1 MNRFIQILKATLL
14 LFSLMSLPNCKPIGG
29 IFDDTK
35 PPTDPSILINSD
47 GSITSS
53 LFVSLTLSAQTSFE
67 MYITNT
73 ADCTSGGEWESYS
86 TSKSWTLSQN
96 NSTATVSAKFRDRSL
111 NETSCYSDT
120 IIHDDIIPIISLA
133 SVTTTSPA
141 QTLTPSVAYT
151 LSEAATVTLYSDS
164 GCSSLI
170 SAAASLSSG
179 SNTQTT
185 TSLSSNA
192 TTTIYAKAVDGVSNT
207 SSCTSMGSYTND
219 LTLPTIT
226 LASVTTTS
234 PGQTL
239 TPSVAYTL
247 SEPATVTLY
256 SESSCTSS
264 ISSAAV
270 LSSGSNTQTTTSLS
284 ANAITTIYAK
294 AIDTSLNNSTCTS
307 IGSYETDT
315 QGPLLPTLTINSGS
329 THTNTVLVDLSLSA
343 VGSGEMFI
351 TNTAGC
357 GTGGNWE
364 TYSTS
369 KTAWV
374 LNQTNG
380 IATVFVKF
388 RDAAL
393 NEGTCI
399 SNTITHDNI
408 PATVASI
415 TSSNANGTFTSAEII
430 SVQVVFNE
438 AVTVST
444 VSGTPTLTLET
455 GGTDATASYAS
466 GSGTATLSFTY
477 TISHGEHSS
486 DLDYVATS
494 SLALNGGTIKDAA
507 TNNST
512 NTLPAPG
519 AANSL
524 GANKSLVIYTGAQI
538 TNVTSSEANGVYSD
552 GQTISIQV
560 VFENPVNVTGIPTLT
575 LETGTADSVVNYS
588 GGTGTNT
595 LTFIYTVATGNNSAD
610 LVYVATDSLSTENGS
625 TIKDSGLNDAILT
638 LATPGLAGSLS
649 FNKNIVVDSVPKVV
663 QVTSSVTNATYGV
676 GSVIPIQIIFGE
688 TVTVTGT
695 PQLTLETGTIDEV
708 VNYTSGSGSHTLVF
722 NYTVAQGD
730 TSADLNYKNTS
741 SLAFNSGTIK
751 DSNGNDA
758 TLTLPT
764 LSDANSLAGNKAIVI
779 DSIPSVSNIT
789 SATADGTYEPGDSIS
804 IQVLF
809 NLPVIVTGTPTLTL
823 ETGTT
828 DAVVSY
834 TSGSGTST
842 LIFNY
847 TVSAGEFFSDLDYV
861 STISLELNGGTIQST
876 ASQNAILTL
885 VSPGLSG
892 SLGANKA
899 LRSLLLRTTSWT
911 NNNEE
916 FGSSLASGDINND
929 GKPDVIVGIPD
940 FNSGDG
946 KIIIYSGQDN
956 SVLFEKTG
964 TSSAVDNFG
973 SAITTADVNNDGHD
987 DFIVGIPLFDDT
999 GTDRGK
1005 VTVYSGAD
1013 GSILYSI
1020 IGVADGDQLGG
1031 AVAKVGDIDGDGKED
1046 FIVGVPFA
1054 NSGGTQRGQA
1064 TIYSGVDGS
1073 IYATISGGE
1082 NDALLGS
1089 AVSGA
1094 GDINNDGIPD
1104 FMISAP
1110 LADGTGSDRGKV
1122 RIYSSDNLSVL
1133 YTKFGSADEDK
1144 FGSTLSGGSDVNG
1157 DGRADFMIGSPFVNG
1172 AGTDRGEVIVYSGT
1186 TGTALYTITGT
1197 NDNDYLG
1204 FSISFAGDVNNDNR
1218 KDFIIGIP
1226 QSDGGGGGG
1235 SLRGQAKVYSGAT
1248 GLSLYTVNGT
1258 SDGDALGRTVL
1269 GLGGTIEADSHDD
1282 FVISIPLADAG
1293 GTDRG
1298 NINIFR

>member
-1 MNRFIQILKATLL
+1 
-14 LFSLMSLPNCKPIGG
+14 
-29 IFDDTK
+29 
-35 PPTDPSILINSD
+35 
-47 GSITSS
+47 
-53 LFVSLTLSAQTSFE
+53 
-67 MYITNT
+67 
-73 ADCTSGGEWESYS
+73 
-86 TSKSWTLSQN
+86 
-96 NSTATVSAKFRDRSL
+96 
-111 NETSCYSDT
+111 
-120 IIHDDIIPIISLA
+120 
-133 SVTTTSPA
+133 
-141 QTLTPSVAYT
+141 
-151 LSEAATVTLYSDS
+151 
-164 GCSSLI
+164 
-170 SAAASLSSG
+170 G

-185 TSLSSNA
+185 TALSANA

-207 SSCTSMGSYTND
+207 SSCTSIGSYTND

-239 TPSVAYTL
+239 TPSVAFTL
-247 SEPATVTLY
+247 SETATVTLY
-256 SESSCTSS
+256 SESGCSSS
-264 ISSAAV
+264 ISAAAV
-270 LSSGSNTQTTTSLS
+270 LSAGSNTQTTTTLSANATTTIYAKAIDTSLNTSACTSIGSYTNDLTLPTITLASVTTTSPGQSLTPSVAYTLSEAATVTLYSESGCSSSISTAAVLSAGSNTQTTTALS

-294 AIDTSLNNSTCTS
+294 AIDTSLNTSACTS

-315 QGPLLPTLTINSGS
+315 QGPLFPTIAINSES
-329 THTNTVLVDLSLSA
+329 THTNTVLVDLTLSA

-357 GTGGNWE
+357 ATGGNWE
-364 TYSTS
+364 TYSSS

-374 LNQTNG
+374 LNQTNA

-388 RDAAL
+388 RDIAL
-393 NEGTCI
+393 NESTCI
-399 SNTITHDNI
+399 SDTIVHDNI
-408 PATVASI
+408 SATVASI
-415 TSSNANGTFTSAEII
+415 TSSNANGTFTSAEIV
-430 SVQVVFNE
+430 SVQVVFSE

-455 GGTDATASYAS
+455 GSTDATASYAS
-466 GSGTATLSFTY
+466 GSGTDTLSFTY
-477 TISHGEHSS
+477 TISHGEYSS

-524 GANKSLVIYTGAQI
+524 SANKALVIYTGARI
-538 TNVTSSEANGVYSD
+538 TNVTSSHANGVYSD

-560 VFENPVNVTGIPTLT
+560 IFENSVDVTGIPTLT
-575 LETGTADSVVNYS
+575 LETGTVDSVVNYS
-588 GGTGTNT
+588 SGTGTNT
-595 LTFIYTVATGNNSAD
+595 LSFNYTVATGNNSAD
-610 LVYVATDSLSTENGS
+610 LVYVGTNSLSTENGS
-625 TIKDSGLNDAILT
+625 TIKDSWLNNAILT
-638 LATPGLAGSLS
+638 LATPGLTGSLS
-649 FNKNIVVDSVPKVV
+649 FNKNIVVDSVPKVT
-663 QVTSSVTNATYGV
+663 QVTSTVTNATYGV

-708 VNYTSGSGSHTLVF
+708 INYTSGSGSNTLVF

-730 TSADLNYKNTS
+730 TSADLNYKDTS
-741 SLAFNSGTIK
+741 SLAFNSGSIK
-751 DSNGNDA
+751 DSNGNEA

-779 DSIPSVSNIT
+779 DSVPSVSNIT
-789 SATADGTYEPGDSIS
+789 ATTSDGTYEPGDSIS

-809 NLPVIVTGTPTLTL
+809 NLAVTVTGTPTLTL

-828 DAVVSY
+828 DTVVSY
-834 TSGSGTST
+834 TSGSGTSS

-847 TVSAGEFFSDLDYV
+847 TVSDGDLFSDLDYV
-861 STISLELNGGTIQST
+861 ATTSLELNGGTIQST

-885 VSPGLSG
+885 VSPGVSG

-916 FGSSLASGDINND
+916 FGSSLASGDIDND
-929 GKPDVIVGIPD
+929 GKPDVIVGIPG

-956 SVLFEKTG
+956 NVLFEITG
-964 TSSAVDNFG
+964 TSSAGDELG
-973 SAITTADVNNDGHD
+973 SAITTADVNNDGYD
-987 DFIVGIPLFDDT
+987 DFIIGIPLFDGTT

-1005 VTVYSGAD
+1005 VTVYNGAD

-1020 IGVADGDQLGG
+1020 IGAAGGDKLGS
-1031 AVAKVGDIDGDGKED
+1031 AVAKVGDVDGDGKED
-1046 FIVGVPFA
+1046 FIIGVPFA
-1054 NSGGTQRGQA
+1054 DQGGTQRGQA
-1064 TIYSGVDGS
+1064 TVYSGVDGS
-1073 IYATISGGE
+1073 VYATISGSE
-1082 NDALLGS
+1082 NNALLGS
-1089 AVSGA
+1089 GVSGA

-1110 LADGTGSDRGKV
+1110 LADSTGSDRGKV
-1122 RIYSSDNLSVL
+1122 RIYSGDNLSVL
-1133 YTKFGSADEDK
+1133 YTKFGSADQDK

-1186 TGTALYTITGT
+1186 TGTALYTLTGT

-1204 FSISFAGDVNNDNR
+1204 FSISFAGDVNNDNG

-1226 QSDGGGGGG
+1226 QSDGGGGGS
-1235 SLRGQAKVYSGAT
+1235 SLRGQAKVYSGLT
-1248 GLSLYTVNGT
+1248 GTPLYTVNGP

-1269 GLGGTIEADSHDD
+1269 GLGGSIETDSHDD

-1298 NINIFR
+1298 KIKIFR